1 MKRSHSCLAIFCTIL
16 AMTSSLT
23 TPVCA
28 NSAQSM
34 WTGTTSTGAIVT
46 DEACPIV
53 VESEL
58 LTFDIQEFPLQHYS
72 KADEFFSYSGR
83 VTAEYS
89 FYNPA
94 DYTVEAT
101 LVFPFGAVP
110 DYGYLYDF
118 DTDEN
123 IWNTD
128 TEKYDI
134 CVNGE
139 PVSKELRHTFIFW
152 GDQFNL
158 EEDIVK
164 LYESYMEDSFYS
176 PELPVTKYTYF
187 ASDVDIETYDAA
199 TAAFVLSADATK
211 TKVFMEN
218 QCGGATLDEGVRL
231 DTWVELDEQF
241 SVYVMGEPLAQ
252 PLDWKFYDNGG
263 CENEISGK
271 MNLVS
276 TEKIT
281 LKDFVLSKY
290 DERYGV
296 LDYDWYNA
304 VVTSMKYF
312 EWTNG
317 AIHSTEVNLDVSGQL
332 MRWYQYDITLEPG
345 ERIVNT
351 VTAPMYPSFD
361 TNYEPPIYEY
371 IYLLSPAQ
379 TWAEFGNLD
388 IVVNTPYYMTKSGPE
403 GFERNGYGYEVHLD
417 GLPEGELTFTLCA
430 EADPAAPSYADPI
443 MGIMA
448 GVGLVTVI
456 AVVVVIV
463 RRKRKRTKFV
473 QSAVN
478 R

>member
-1 MKRSHSCLAIFCTIL
+1 
-16 AMTSSLT
+16 
-23 TPVCA
+23 
-28 NSAQSM
+28 
-34 WTGTTSTGAIVT
+34 
-46 DEACPIV
+46 
-53 VESEL
+53 
-58 LTFDIQEFPLQHYS
+58 
-72 KADEFFSYSGR
+72 
-83 VTAEYS
+83 
-89 FYNPA
+89 
-94 DYTVEAT
+94 
-101 LVFPFGAVP
+101 
-110 DYGYLYDF
+110 
-118 DTDEN
+118 
-123 IWNTD
+123 
-128 TEKYDI
+128 
-134 CVNGE
+134 
-139 PVSKELRHTFIFW
+139 
-152 GDQFNL
+152 
-158 EEDIVK
+158 
-164 LYESYMEDSFYS
+164 
-176 PELPVTKYTYF
+176 
-187 ASDVDIETYDAA
+187 
-199 TAAFVLSADATK
+199 
-211 TKVFMEN
+211 
-218 QCGGATLDEGVRL
+218 
-231 DTWVELDEQF
+231 
-241 SVYVMGEPLAQ
+241 
-252 PLDWKFYDNGG
+252 
-263 CENEISGK
+263 

-371 IYLLSPAQ
+371 TYLLSPAQ

-417 GLPEGELTFTLCA
+417 GLPEGEFTFTLCA
-430 EADPAAPSYADPI
+430 EADPAAPSYEDPI